1 VPDEDILLFVRDHN
15 PFLADW
21 ERDVLTIVHEQAQYF
36 IPQIETKIMN
46 EGWASFFHKRIL
58 ESLDL
63 PQDLRLEFIVRHN
76 QVLRPVPGGL
86 NPYHLGF
93 KVWEDIE
100 RRGDEPTP
108 EERETLPPGK
118 TGRDLLFETREV
130 DRDSSFLRRWL
141 HEELMRDLDLFRYE
155 PKGEDMVVSDVSD
168 DEGWRQVK
176 ETLLKSV
183 GMASQ
188 PVIRVEDADYNHN
201 RTLLLVHAH
210 DGRDLQLEYAEKTLG
225 YVHRL
230 WGHEVVLETSVNGKR
245 TFLTFGDRGF
255 SAKAAK

>member
-1 VPDEDILLFVRDHN
+1 VR
-15 PFLADW
+15 P
-21 ERDVLTIVHEQAQYF
+21 
-36 IPQIETKIMN
+36 IPGQ
-46 EGWASFFHKRIL
+46 
-58 ESLDL
+58 
-63 PQDLRLEFIVRHN
+63 
-76 QVLRPVPGGL
+76 L
-86 NPYHLGF
+86 NPYHLGLRA
-93 KVWEDIE
+93 WEDIE
-100 RRGDEPTP
+100 RRGDHPTP
-108 EERETLPPGK
+108 EERENLPAGK

-155 PKGEDMVVSDVSD
+155 PKGEDLVVSDVSD
-168 DEGWRQVK
+168 DDGWRQVK

-201 RTLLLVHAH
+201 RTMLLVHAH